1 MTSSSSTI
9 LVESDMEWAFA
20 PEIETSEI
28 QAFQEQFPVSWWVAR
43 ILLLRGLQN
52 QESLDRYFRPGFP
65 SSHDPMKLK
74 GMDTALELIKEA
86 VFQQKK
92 IMVYGD
98 YDVDGTTAVSMMCD
112 FLWQHE
118 AIFVAY
124 IPDRYEE
131 GYGVSAKGIET
142 AIKQGVSLLITLDCG
157 IRALEH
163 IENARAAGIEVI
175 VCDHH
180 EPGNTLPNA
189 NAILNPKQ
197 ADCLYPFDG
206 LSGAGVA
213 FKLIHAFA
221 IDQGYDDHYMERFLD
236 LLALSIA
243 ADIVPVIDENR
254 TFLILGLQRLN
265 SKDVRPGFKALLDAA
280 KFSKEKV
287 NLGDLLFVIAPRI
300 NAAGRLKSAQLAVEV
315 LRFRGEDS
323 EALRKLAQELEET
336 NQERRSLDEGITAE
350 ALEQCTS
357 NNFFGAT
364 HSNVV
369 TGKDWHKGV
378 VGIVASRLIEHHY
391 KPSIV
396 LAEHEGILS
405 GSVRSING
413 VDVHEALKECS
424 HLLDRFGGHTM
435 AAGLSLEAKHLREF
449 RTAFDDAV
457 KQQMPVLPKPSLLI
471 SAQIKPSEIDKKSF
485 VILENMEPFGPKNS
499 RPLFLSKMV
508 LLAPP
513 FFMGKDRNHVKFKLG
528 ETEHSTTHFDAV
540 HFKGGEKAK
549 GLTSGS
555 KIELVYSIE
564 RNDFRNQS
572 TLQLRVRD
580 WKTWIPSE
588 DLFEEKES

>member
-9 LVESDMEWAFA
+9 LVESDLEWTIAS
-20 PEIETSEI
+20 EIDASKI
-28 QAFQEQFPVSWWVAR
+28 QAFQKQFPVSWWIAQ
-43 ILLLRGLQN
+43 ILLLRDLQN
-52 QESLDRYFRPGFP
+52 QEHLDKYFRPRFQ

-74 GMDTALELIKEA
+74 GMDKALELIKEA
-86 VFQQKK
+86 IFQQKK

-98 YDVDGTTAVSMMCD
+98 YDVDGTTAVSMMSD

-118 AIFVAY
+118 AVFTPY

-131 GYGVSAKGIET
+131 GYGVSAKGIDT
-142 AIKQGVSLLITLDCG
+142 AIEQGVRLLITLDCG
-157 IRALEH
+157 IRAVEH
-163 IENARAAGIEVI
+163 IERARTAGIDVI

-180 EPGNTLPNA
+180 EPGEALPKA

-197 ADCLYPFDG
+197 ADCDYPFDG

-221 IDQGYDDHYMERFLD
+221 IDQGYDDNYMARFLD

-265 SKDVRPGFKALLDAA
+265 SKEVRSGFKALLDAA
-280 KFSKEKV
+280 KFNKEKV

-300 NAAGRLKSAQLAVEV
+300 NAAGRLKSGQLAVEV
-315 LRFRGEDS
+315 LRHRGDDL

-369 TGKDWHKGV
+369 SGKEWHKGV
-378 VGIVASRLIEHHY
+378 VGIVASRLIESHY
-391 KPSIV
+391 KPTIV
-396 LAEHEGILS
+396 LAEHDGILS
-405 GSVRSING
+405 GSVRSIQG
-413 VDVHEALKECS
+413 IDVHEALKACS
-424 HLLDRFGGHTM
+424 HLLDRFGGHAM
-435 AAGLSLEAKHLREF
+435 AAGLSLAAENLAELRL
-449 RTAFDDAV
+449 AFDAAIK
-457 KQQMPVLPKPSLLI
+457 KQKPQLPKPSLLI
-471 SAQIKPSEIDKKSF
+471 SAELKPIDIDKKSF

-513 FFMGKDRNHVKFKLG
+513 FFMGKDRNHLKFKLG
-528 ETEHSTTHFDAV
+528 ETEDSTTHFEAV

-549 GLTSGS
+549 GLTKGS

-564 RNDFRNQS
+564 RNDYKNQS
-572 TLQLRVRD
+572 TLQLRIRD
-580 WKTWIPSE
+580 WQTWTPNE
-588 DLFEEKES
+588 YLVEEKES

>member
-9 LVESDMEWAFA
+9 LVESDLEWTIAS
-20 PEIETSEI
+20 EIDASKI
-28 QAFQEQFPVSWWVAR
+28 QAFQKQFPVSWWIAQ
-43 ILLLRGLQN
+43 ILLLRDLQN
-52 QESLDRYFRPGFP
+52 QEHLDKYFRPRFQ

-74 GMDTALELIKEA
+74 GMDKALELLKEA
-86 VFQQKK
+86 IFQQKK

-98 YDVDGTTAVSMMCD
+98 YDVDGTTAVSMMSD

-118 AIFVAY
+118 ALFIPY

-131 GYGVSAKGIET
+131 GYGVSAKGIDT
-142 AIKQGVSLLITLDCG
+142 AIEQGVHLLITLDCG
-157 IRALEH
+157 IRAVEH
-163 IENARAAGIEVI
+163 IERARTAGIDVI

-180 EPGNTLPNA
+180 EPGEALPKA

-197 ADCLYPFDG
+197 ADCDYPFDG

-300 NAAGRLKSAQLAVEV
+300 NAAGRLKTGQLAVEV
-315 LRFRGEDS
+315 LRNRGDDL

-369 TGKDWHKGV
+369 SGKEWHKGV
-378 VGIVASRLIEHHY
+378 VGIVASRLIESHY

-396 LAEHEGILS
+396 LAEHDGVLS
-405 GSVRSING
+405 GSVRSIYG
-413 VDVHEALKECS
+413 LDVHEALKACS
-424 HLLDRFGGHTM
+424 HLLDRFGGHAM
-435 AAGLSLEAKHLREF
+435 AAGLSLAAANLAELRL
-449 RTAFDDAV
+449 AFDAAIK
-457 KQQMPVLPKPSLLI
+457 KQKPQLPKPSLLI
-471 SAQIKPSEIDKKSF
+471 SAELKPGDIDKKSF

-508 LLAPP
+508 LL
-513 FFMGKDRNHVKFKLG
+513 
-528 ETEHSTTHFDAV
+528 
-540 HFKGGEKAK
+540 
-549 GLTSGS
+549 
-555 KIELVYSIE
+555 
-564 RNDFRNQS
+564 
-572 TLQLRVRD
+572 
-580 WKTWIPSE
+580 
-588 DLFEEKES
+588 